1 MGSQTGRG
9 KHETWCYSGVVER
22 PECCALD
29 DCPKEQCR
37 TASALLPARAPLSA
51 RRPKTCACRLLR
63 YSRRL
68 SQLSPP
74 PPHSST
80 RALSSCDA
88 PTPAV
93 VLPRQPRRRRYDPVS
108 STEPFFNDITDDM
121 LRYERNSK
129 VPLAVRDAVSIPVP
143 YPVHTRTRYLPS
155 CLRACHIFMAL

>member
-1 MGSQTGRG
+1 MHSCLR
-9 KHETWCYSGVVER
+9 ER
-22 PECCALD
+22 PSLRGARKPVRVACCGILAG
-29 DCPKEQCR
+29 
-37 TASALLPARAPLSA
+37 
-51 RRPKTCACRLLR
+51 
-63 YSRRL
+63 SRSSL
-68 SQLSPP
+68 PP
-74 PPHSST
+74 PPLLATIAEIIPDCSSCPPLTRNTTCLSKT